1 MTTLVACALVY
12 FFVLPIVGGALAYL
26 RGDVAAEFKQA
37 GEAER
42 VPLFNPF
49 YSKSPFNLS

>member
-26 RGDVAAEFKQA
+26 
-37 GEAER
+37 
-42 VPLFNPF
+42 
-49 YSKSPFNLS
+49 LSLIHI

>member
-49 YSKSPFNLS
+49 YSKSPFNLN